1 MYSHEGE
8 QKYKSTTV
16 TKEITLDDVISH
28 VNLLQ
33 PTDIVRLSL
42 VDVEYLDTD
51 YFSCASTSIAAASD
65 DDGRRVQLV
74 LSRSG
79 RLRRAV
85 TFATS

>member
-1 MYSHEGE
+1 MYNHEGE
-8 QKYKSTTV
+8 QKCKSTTV

-33 PTDIVRLSL
+33 HIDIVRLSL
-42 VDVEYLDTD
+42 VDVEYLDN

-85 TFATS
+85 IFATS